1 MKRIVFLSFI
11 VVLLS
16 CQITLADVVTLW
28 DGSVFEGSF
37 VGETDDGKT
46 FSVDGGT
53 VFMYFVDLVAVEKRP
68 PTEAERAKLVRFK
81 TERYDLTNE
90 SDDFLPFEE
99 EVITGLYATSAEN
112 QDMSDHDL
120 ARLVG
125 GKFNVPPIIVEL
137 IMEKEFWLWF

>member
-1 MKRIVFLSFI
+1 MLLKGMLS
-11 VVLLS
+11 VDVEPKS
-16 CQITLADVVTLW
+16 YDVVTLW

-37 VGETDDGKT
+37 IEETEDGKA

-68 PTEAERAKLVRFK
+68 PTDVERAKLIRFK

-90 SDDFLPFEE
+90 SEVFSPFEE
-99 EVITGLYATSAEN
+99 EVITELYATAEAN
-112 QDMSDHDL
+112 PDISDHDL

-125 GKFNVPPIIVEL
+125 GKSNIPPIIAEL